1 MTYPTGTGTVIS
13 NYGPGVPNGAA
24 SGAAPPYPAPGAA
37 ANVSQSVPSPATYNA
52 ATGIQST
59 REALNS
65 TIENVPQ
72 QGSRYITN
80 AASVTLAGLK
90 AGRDQAYYT
99 GLDTGSLNG

>member
-1 MTYPTGTGTVIS
+1 MTYPTGAGVIIGTS
-13 NYGPGVPNGAA
+13 GPSVPNGATQ
-24 SGAAPPYPAPGAA
+24 GAAPPYPAPGAA
-37 ANVSQSVPSPATYNA
+37 ANVAQIVPSPGTYNA
-52 ATGIQST
+52 AGGIQST
-59 REALNS
+59 GEAINS
-65 TIENVPQ
+65 TLENVPQ